1 MTFSFGIMVH
11 QHTTISMLRN
21 FISTVNALGIPPP
34 QYEIIVAGDWQ
45 QKPEDFSLLRT
56 LGPFVH
62 VCGDCEFTD
71 KIRTIFEVANHEF
84 VWVSHD
90 YILPLPTFY
99 DAMRSFGRGAP
110 WMVPGILLDFN
121 GREIDE
127 FVLRGRLWTS
137 HHYTKFTSNNTGT
150 EPISIPSE
158 SRSELLC
165 GAHHHHA
172 DYYILEFATCAA
184 RIARR
189 ECLFRNSVYE
199 SKVCI
204 THAISCRSVAIV
216 AAARGFGNDCRPRG
230 ASAGV
235 LGRSYRERQ

>member
-172 DYYILEFATCAA
+172 DYLHHHQDHIQYHHQQDHHKIHEAHETEWSAMSDVAVL
-184 RIARR
+184 
-189 ECLFRNSVYE
+189 
-199 SKVCI
+199 
-204 THAISCRSVAIV
+204 RSIINQ
-216 AAARGFGNDCRPRG
+216 GKC
-230 ASAGV
+230 
-235 LGRSYRERQ
+235 